1 MPRPTLRLPALA
13 GLLLA
18 AAGLRAQ
25 YDANTIRAYVEEWWP
40 VAVGEMEAHGIPASI
55 SLAQG
60 ILESGAGTSELTRRA
75 NNHFGIKCHKE
86 WTGKSVR
93 YDDDA
98 RDECFRSYP
107 DAAQS
112 WADHSAFLTSR
123 SRYAELFTL
132 KRDDYEGWA
141 RGLKKAGYA
150 TNPRYAD
157 LLIKLIRDYELH
169 QYDRMDARQMLLAGR
184 DRHRRGLPEDV
195 PHRPSAER
203 PTDAVT
209 WFNRVPM
216 VRAREGERPAD
227 LASRHGLKLSQL
239 CAYNDFGPDRA
250 LAAGEPVYLKPKRRK
265 AADKRHRVL
274 PGQTLRDV
282 SQRHAVR
289 LDLLAARNGVAE
301 DFIPAPGEFIEL
313 RGKADA
319 PPRAAG
325 PADRERALAGQRLAA
340 AGTPPARPA
349 AGGTDPEPV
358 DFVPVSGTPKP
369 GQEPPPA
376 HRAPADAGD
385 AAAGSAAA
393 AREEPAAAPSREAP
407 AADTPSPPPAA
418 APRTHEVRP
427 GETLYAL
434 SRRYGV
440 SVDELRSW
448 NRLGDATIRVGQTLV
463 VGR

>member
-1 MPRPTLRLPALA
+1 MPRPALRLPALA
-13 GLLLA
+13 ALLA
-18 AAGLRAQ
+18 AAAGLHAQ
-25 YDANTIRAYVEEWWP
+25 YDANTIRAYVEQWWP

-184 DRHRRGLPEDV
+184 DRHRRDIPDDV

-282 SQRHAVR
+282 SQLHAVR

-325 PADRERALAGQRLAA
+325 PEDRERALSGQRLAA
-340 AGTPPARPA
+340 APA
-349 AGGTDPEPV
+349 AGRPEPEPV

-376 HRAPADAGD
+376 HRAPADADD
-385 AAAGSAAA
+385 AARGGGA
-393 AREEPAAAPSREAP
+393 ARELPATAPSREAP
-407 AADTPSPPPAA
+407 AADTP

-434 SRRYGV
+434 SRQYGV
-440 SVDELRSW
+440 TVDELRSW